1 MIFLAGR
8 CVCVYVCVCVYRG
21 ASLAGLHVDVALNI
35 ENQATHTHARTRT
48 HTHTHTHTH
57 LPAKKIIL
65 SFAQSR
71 TYRQTDPPGHA
82 HAQLHTHTS
91 PQVLPILVNAPLHL
105 AQRKD
110 ADCQHLQ
117 ACAEA
122 HDEEASCRCANCRA
136 PQRSRSSKV

>member
-35 ENQATHTHARTRT
+35 ENQATHTHARTR
-48 HTHTHTHTH
+48 THTHTHTH